1 MLRFSFFGE
10 AKLGVKVIIPAAGSG
25 KRMGEDK
32 PKQYI
37 SLAGLPLLVHTISRF
52 EKSGL
57 VDEIVLVVRRDEVAW
72 VKENILKGNNLR
84 KVKKVVEGGKERQD
98 SVASAIKWLWDTTGE
113 NDIVMVHDGA
123 RPFLP
128 QNKIRE
134 CIHEAQKSGACVLG
148 LKVTETLKMVDG
160 EGMIRSTVSS
170 GDIWVAQTPQAFKW
184 PLLKEAYIR
193 AREDGFYG
201 TDEAALVER
210 LPHPIRI
217 IPGVFWNIKITF
229 PEDFQLA
236 EQIIKMGIVS

>member
-1 MLRFSFFGE
+1 
-10 AKLGVKVIIPAAGSG
+10 LGVKVIIPAAGSG

-37 SLAGLPLLVHTISRF
+37 SLAGLPLLVHTISTF
-52 EKSGL
+52 EKSAL
-57 VDEIVLVVRRDEVAW
+57 VDEIVLVVRKDEVAW
-72 VKENILKGNNLR
+72 VKENILEGNSLR

-128 QNKIRE
+128 QNKIHE

-160 EGMIRSTVSS
+160 EGMISSTLSS

-184 PLLKEAYIR
+184 PLLKEAYLR
-193 AREDGFYG
+193 AREDRFYG
-201 TDEAALVER
+201 TDEASLVER

>member
-1 MLRFSFFGE
+1 M
-10 AKLGVKVIIPAAGSG
+10 GVKVIIPAAGSG
-25 KRMGEDK
+25 KRVGEDK

-52 EKSGL
+52 EKSDL
-57 VDEIVLVVRRDEVAW
+57 VDGIVLVVRRDEVAW

-128 QNKIRE
+128 QNKIQE

-160 EGMIRSTVSS
+160 EGMISSTVSS

-184 PLLKEAYIR
+184 PLLKEAYLR
-193 AREDGFYG
+193 ARADGFYG

>member
-1 MLRFSFFGE
+1 M
-10 AKLGVKVIIPAAGSG
+10 GVKVIIPAAGSG
-25 KRMGEDK
+25 KRIGKDK

-57 VDEIVLVVRRDEVAW
+57 VDEIVLVVRKDEIAW
-72 VKENILKGNNLR
+72 VRENILKGNNLR

-98 SVASAIKWLWDTTGE
+98 SVASAIKWLWNITED
-113 NDIVMVHDGA
+113 NDIIMVHDGA

-128 QNKIRE
+128 QNKIHE

-148 LKVTETLKMVDG
+148 LKVTETLKMADG
-160 EGMIRSTVSS
+160 EGMIRSTLSS

-184 PLLKEAYIR
+184 PLLKEAYLR